1 MLCLI
6 NKRKSLQVNSALKK
20 LVIKFVVLLRII
32 FIFYCFRLTNS
43 NRGCLCFPLRT
54 VHYIICFLNTCLRNM
69 KNPVIIF
76 LFPIRKY
83 KEKQKKTKFW
93 EFLKVSGEKKVRK
106 LIKFKSCGKKK
117 LRTVKN

>member
-1 MLCLI
+1 
-6 NKRKSLQVNSALKK
+6 
-20 LVIKFVVLLRII
+20 
-32 FIFYCFRLTNS
+32 
-43 NRGCLCFPLRT
+43 
-54 VHYIICFLNTCLRNM
+54 M